1 MQQGKRLGR
10 MTRVVSKIVDSLSV
24 GPFAGVRSSKADPT
38 GVQERLLRQLL
49 ERASGTELGRE
60 LGFEEISK
68 EVDVVR
74 AYQRRVPLHDY
85 RDLKPYL
92 DRVRRGEADVTW
104 PGRFTDF
111 AVSSGTASSGK
122 VLPVS
127 RETLEGNNRFGV
139 SAAVNYSARSGNV
152 SMWFGKMLSLPG
164 RIEEDGEGSG
174 RLIGEVSGLQSNYAP
189 SLISR
194 AYQVVP
200 NEVLFMDNW
209 DRKLDAVVDRTLGED
224 VRVLVMVPT
233 WALVLFEKLI
243 AKHRLVHGS
252 NASSVHDVWP
262 NLSVFFSG
270 GVALSSYREI
280 LEQMIGGPIDFVES
294 YGASEGFFAFQDD
307 LARDDMLL
315 HLDNN
320 VYYEFVPL
328 DQVGTDDPERR
339 TVSDVDTD
347 VRYALYATTCSGLW
361 SYAVGDVVR
370 FTHLNPHRIVVAG
383 RTSEMIDRYGE
394 AVFGEEAREALEKAC
409 DTFGVQFIDYHVAP
423 LEADRGRLPG
433 HQWLVEFEDEPP
445 DAHAFAR
452 YIDEHLQR
460 VNRHYQIRREAN
472 AFGGPTIVAVP
483 RGTFVRWLEASRRRV
498 SAQSKVPRMSEER
511 EIADRVLRFAA
522 EKRD

>member
-1 MQQGKRLGR
+1 
-10 MTRVVSKIVDSLSV
+10 MTAVLNKIFDSLPLGSL
-24 GPFAGVRSSKADPT
+24 AGVRSSKADPP
-38 GVQERLLRQLL
+38 GVQEKLLRQLL
-49 ERASGTELGRE
+49 TRASDTQFGRE
-60 LGFEEISK
+60 FGFQEIGNASN
-68 EVDVVR
+68 VVR
-74 AYQRRVPLHDY
+74 AYQRLVPLHEFE
-85 RDLKPYL
+85 DLKPYF

-104 PGRFTDF
+104 PGTFTDF

-122 VLPVS
+122 ILPVS

-139 SAAVNYSARSGNV
+139 GTAVNYSARSGNV

-174 RLIGEVSGLQSNYAP
+174 RLIGEVSGLQSKYSP
-189 SLISR
+189 SFISR
-194 AYQVVP
+194 IYQVVP

-209 DRKLDAVVDRTLGED
+209 DQKLDAVVERTLDED

-243 AKHRLVHGS
+243 DAHRSAHGS
-252 NASSVHDVWP
+252 NASTVHDVWP

-270 GVALSSYREI
+270 GVALSSYREL
-280 LEQMIGGPIDFVES
+280 LEQMIGGPVDFIES

-307 LARDDMLL
+307 PRRRDMLL

-320 VYYEFVPL
+320 VFYEFVPL

-339 TVSDVDTD
+339 TVADVETG

-370 FTHLNPHRIVVAG
+370 FTDLDPHRIVVAG

-394 AVFGEEAREALEKAC
+394 AVFGEEAREALEEAC
-409 DTFGVQFIDYHVAP
+409 EAVGVRFTDYHIAP

-433 HQWLVEFEDEPP
+433 HQWLIEFERAPTNLEG
-445 DAHAFAR
+445 FAQL
-452 YIDEHLQR
+452 IDEYLQS
-460 VNRHYQIRREAN
+460 VNRHYQIRREAK
-472 AFGGPTIVAVP
+472 AFAGPTITPVP
-483 RGTFVRWLEASRRRV
+483 RGTFVGWLEASRPRV
-498 SAQSKVPRMSEER
+498 SAQTKVPRMSEER

-522 EKRD
+522 EKRE